1 MVASFLQRLA
11 EHALA
16 VPQVK
21 HSACSWG
28 DGLKDEVGITAHANL
43 HCGCDEAPAT
53 YWATR
58 QIDAL
63 NENSTRPFLIAQ
75 AFLAR
80 QRGGVQNLLLH
91 SYATMMLLRS

>member
-11 EHALA
+11 EHALVA
-16 VPQVK
+16 PQVK

-28 DGLKDEVGITAHANL
+28 DGFKDEVGIAAHADL

-75 AFLAR
+75 ASLAR

-91 SYATMMLLRS
+91 SYAAMMLLRR